1 MPKMIS
7 KKNINS
13 KKNSSK
19 SKTQKGG
26 FFNKKTPAVYTN
38 ITYPKSNTG
47 FMNKELNC
55 LICKK
60 NQFKMRTMQI
70 GTRAKDFIFD
80 TDIFDNSFKVF
91 TCVSCGKVMFYSNK
105 IQFNENKMSE
115 TSSKSS
121 K

>member
-1 MPKMIS
+1 MLS

-19 SKTQKGG
+19 SKTQKAG
-26 FFNKKTPAVYTN
+26 FFNKKAPAVYTN
-38 ITYPKSNTG
+38 ITYPRSNTG

-60 NQFKMRTMQI
+60 NNFKMRTMQI

-80 TDIFDNSFKVF
+80 TDMFDNSFKVF
-91 TCVSCGKVMFYSNK
+91 TCINCGYVIFYSNR
-105 IQFNENKMSE
+105 IEFNESKISE
-115 TSSKSS
+115 
-121 K
+121 